1 MRKVFWDDPY
11 KCRLT
16 TKIASIDGNKILPE
30 ETIIFSFSGGQE
42 SDRAFIN
49 QIPVVNSEIESNLIY
64 YTVQG
69 NHSFKCND
77 SITMEIDWLRRYRL
91 MRLHF
96 AAELVLEI
104 VTRNWSLEKI
114 GAHIA
119 EDKSRIDFTV
129 DKNISSYFD
138 QILAEYNI
146 IIDNNMAINTG
157 FSNIDSQKRFW
168 KIEGFSKVACGGTH
182 VKSTAEVGYV
192 SLKRKNIGKAKER
205 IEITL
210 VDQDKGLL
218 TKYC

>member
-1 MRKVFWDDPY
+1 
-11 KCRLT
+11 
-16 TKIASIDGNKILPE
+16 
-30 ETIIFSFSGGQE
+30 
-42 SDRAFIN
+42 
-49 QIPVVNSEIESNLIY
+49 
-64 YTVQG
+64 
-69 NHSFKCND
+69 
-77 SITMEIDWLRRYRL
+77 

-104 VTRNWSLEKI
+104 VTRNWNLEKI

-168 KIEGFSKVACGGTH
+168 EIEGFSKVACGGTH

-205 IEITL
+205 IEISL
-210 VDQDKGLL
+210 ADQNKGN
-218 TKYC
+218 C